1 MFRVRPDLAIPR
13 GVKMIGPG
21 TNEEDVV
28 EAMTLPVAVA
38 RPRIRRELARKA
50 FHLSSASLPLLVWL
64 APRWLA
70 LAVLLPMAAVAVAVD
85 WTRLRYR
92 APRYWFLR
100 YTRRML
106 RHHERR
112 RFAGATYMAVAYAAA
127 LVLFPKPIA
136 VMAMLFNGFGDAA
149 AALIGKRFG
158 RRRTAW
164 GKSWEGFAAG
174 LTVNLAVGLVISSL
188 APSVPAAAAIAGALA
203 AATLEFLDLP
213 IDDNVRVTLGGGG
226 VAFLVAMLLQI

>member
-1 MFRVRPDLAIPR
+1 MS
-13 GVKMIGPG
+13 GSVKVDGM
-21 TNEEDVV
+21 
-28 EAMTLPVAVA
+28 MAVQA
-38 RPRIRRELARKA
+38 APAPPRIRRELARKA
-50 FHLSSASLPLLVWL
+50 FHVSSAVLPLLVWM

-70 LAVLLPMAAVAVAVD
+70 LAVLLPMAALAVAVD
-85 WTRLRYR
+85 WTRLRFR
-92 APRYWFLR
+92 TPRYWFLR

-127 LVLFPKPIA
+127 VLLFPKPIA

-149 AALIGKRFG
+149 AALVGKRFG
-158 RRRTAW
+158 RHRTAW

-174 LTVNLAVGLVISSL
+174 LAVNLAVGLTISSL
-188 APSVPAAAAIAGALA
+188 APGLPALA
-203 AATLEFLDLP
+203 AVAGGTAAAVLEFLDLP

-226 VAFLVAMLLQI
+226 VAWIVAILLA

>member
-1 MFRVRPDLAIPR
+1 MT
-13 GVKMIGPG
+13 IGTVPPAA
-21 TNEEDVV
+21 T
-28 EAMTLPVAVA
+28 
-38 RPRIRRELARKA
+38 RIRRELARKT
-50 FHLSSASLPLLVWL
+50 FHVSSALLPLLVWM

-70 LAVLLPMAAVAVAVD
+70 LAVLLPTAAVAVGVD
-85 WTRLRYR
+85 WTRLRFR

-112 RFAGATYMAVAYAAA
+112 KFAGATWMALAYAAA
-127 LVLFPKPIA
+127 VVLFPKPIA

-149 AALIGKRFG
+149 AALVGKRFG
-158 RRRTAW
+158 RHRTAW

-174 LTVNLAVGLVISSL
+174 LAVNLAVGLTIASL
-188 APSVPAAAAIAGALA
+188 SGVVPALA
-203 AATLEFLDLP
+203 AVAGGTAAAVLEFLDLP

-226 VAFLVAMLLQI
+226 VAWIVAMLLG

>member
-1 MFRVRPDLAIPR
+1 MR
-13 GVKMIGPG
+13 GDEIDQEG
-21 TNEEDVV
+21 ELD
-28 EAMTLPVAVA
+28 AMTLPAPA
-38 RPRIRRELARKA
+38 APPRIRRELARKA
-50 FHLSSASLPLLVWL
+50 FHISSASLPLLVWL

-70 LAVLLPMAAVAVAVD
+70 LAVLLPMAAVAVGVD
-85 WTRLRYR
+85 WTRLRFR

-112 RFAGATYMAVAYAAA
+112 RFAGATYMAVAYALA

-149 AALIGKRFG
+149 AALVGKRFG
-158 RRRTAW
+158 RHRTAW

-174 LTVNLAVGLVISSL
+174 LTVNLAVAVAISSL
-188 APSVPAAAAIAGALA
+188 APSVPLLAAAAG
-203 AATLEFLDLP
+203 AATAAVLEFLDLP

-226 VAFLVAMLLQI
+226 VAFLVALLLS